1 MMGGEVAGK
10 RILGTYPDILSD
22 DGPQIISPGVVIPTL
37 SWDSLWNGVAQ
48 WFGIT
53 DSAVSDRILKCVATS
68 SIQLKI

>member
-22 DGPQIISPGVVIPTL
+22 DGPQIIPPGVVIPTL

-53 DSAVSDRILKCVATS
+53 DSNVSDDALNLFAMS
-68 SIQLKI
+68 